1 VWSHDPEDEPM
12 TQIMIFIM
20 ALLYISA
27 GAVLAIAYLAAQVLP
42 L

>member
-1 VWSHDPEDEPM
+1 M
-12 TQIMIFIM
+12 TRIMIFIM

-27 GAVLAIAYLAAQVLP
+27 VAVLGVAYLAAQVLP

>member
-1 VWSHDPEDEPM
+1 VRSHDPEEEPM
-12 TQIMIFIM
+12 TRIMIFSM

-27 GAVLAIAYLAAQVLP
+27 VAVLGVAYLAAQVLP